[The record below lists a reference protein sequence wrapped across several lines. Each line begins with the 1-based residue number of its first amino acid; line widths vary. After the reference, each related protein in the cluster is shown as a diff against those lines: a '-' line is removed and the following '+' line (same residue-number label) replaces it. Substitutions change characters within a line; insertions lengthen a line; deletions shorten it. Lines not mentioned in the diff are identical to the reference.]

1 VTTLHAACFLTGNA
15 DSASNSQP
23 PPINLPCSCTLNGPD
38 DLVQLQGKLQ
48 LFPVQAQ
55 ALAYLT
61 KSDNQIFICNAITM
75 SQLQANK
82 GNAASLLTL
91 PKAFVNTIRICEK
104 IIRSSLCFSR
114 MTFYTVRKAS

>member
-1 VTTLHAACFLTGNA
+1 MLHVFSQAMLTLQAA
-15 DSASNSQP
+15 ASHHQS
-23 PPINLPCSCTLNGPD
+23 ICLAVALNGPD

-82 GNAASLLTL
+82 GNAASPLTL
-91 PKAFVNTIRICEK
+91 PKA
-104 IIRSSLCFSR
+104 SLLL
-114 MTFYTVRKAS
+114 